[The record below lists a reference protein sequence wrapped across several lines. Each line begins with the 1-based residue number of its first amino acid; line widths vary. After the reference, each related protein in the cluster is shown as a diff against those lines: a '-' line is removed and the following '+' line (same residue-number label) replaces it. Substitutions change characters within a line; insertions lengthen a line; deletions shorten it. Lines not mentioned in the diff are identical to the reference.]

1 MVSGSTD
8 RDRPQHN
15 RSIRAHP
22 ETACE
27 KGKRQTIELGGAKFT
42 CQQTGWR
49 SPTNPQQ

>member
-1 MVSGSTD
+1 MVSASTD
-8 RDRPQHN
+8 RDRAKRN

-27 KGKRQTIELGGAKFT
+27 KGNRQRIELGGAKFT

-49 SPTNPQQ
+49 SSTNPQK